1 MKIIL
6 FFLLSLSI
14 IYAMDKPLDI
24 KIIYFN
30 GGKESK
36 PELSKSDQNRIS
48 QILIKLFS
56 GCDEALKLYI
66 DEERINGIKKS
77 DSGVEIFLGK
87 SNIFKT
93 KSMGK
98 YKVEKILIP
107 FTGDFAG
114 DEKSNDVTIFAG
126 EKEYFTPAL
135 RNSNGFKN
143 VTELEKI
150 IRKASSHTHK

>member
-1 MKIIL
+1 
-6 FFLLSLSI
+6 
-14 IYAMDKPLDI
+14 MDKPLEM

-30 GGKESK
+30 AGKENK
-36 PELSKSDQNRIS
+36 PEVSKSDQNKIS

-56 GCDEALKLYI
+56 GCDEALKLYV
-66 DEERINGIKKS
+66 DEERINDIKKS
-77 DSGVEIFLGK
+77 DSGVEIFLGR

-98 YKVEKILIP
+98 YKIEKIMIP
-107 FTGDFAG
+107 FTGDYAG

-143 VTELEKI
+143 VTELEKLI
-150 IRKASSHTHK
+150 KKASIHLNK